1 MVIVCSLVR
10 GLRPSRAEVVLG
22 GIFAVVSVAVLG
34 GLLSRG
40 RVLAGAESQVGADQ
54 MQYLSWIVSAGQNG
68 SILSWWSIPPQMS
81 SNFFHPGFLIS
92 GLLNRAGVDALLS
105 YQLWKLIAI
114 PAVVIAFVAYVRRL
128 VPQGRPRTAALALA
142 LFGLSPVGAVL
153 GWNALKKG
161 FSGQVEFAAGELFA
175 PSWLWGYMMT
185 AIAVAL
191 LIWGLLLA
199 ETATKPGASRI
210 TKAALP
216 ATAFFCSWLQPW
228 QGAELLGAVL
238 LTDVLIS
245 GRGLRG
251 LLAVGRG
258 RAGLV
263 VAGVLPLAYYFWL
276 GTSESVWKIAASANN
291 AVPLWSVGVWLAV
304 LLPWFPAIRCYFKRP
319 EGWQP
324 TALRI
329 VPVLMMAEYGLI
341 SITRAGTFPFHAV
354 QGMTLFLAALS
365 VEGALLM
372 RDRAWWGRHL
382 PLAVVA
388 VLVMCVPGTLH
399 RLNLMRLE
407 IHRSAQP
414 YFLEAGEVEALAQL
428 KEESGPGGV
437 LAPIKA
443 ALSVPAHSQ
452 RPVWVGELSWTPDFR
467 ERVERAEKL
476 FKGHLTASQALVLV
490 AESNARF
497 LYADCGHTFDL
508 RTQLSPQI
516 LKVTQH
522 GCARVYEIRS
532 SAK

>member
-1 MVIVCSLVR
+1 MI
-10 GLRPSRAEVVLG
+10 LG

-40 RVLAGAESQVGADQ
+40 RVIAGAESQVGADQ

-68 SILSWWSIPPQMS
+68 SILSWWSIPPQSS

-92 GLLNRAGVDALLS
+92 GLLNRTGIDVVLS

-114 PAVVIAFVAYVRRL
+114 PAVIVSFAAYVRRL
-128 VPQGRPRTAALALA
+128 VPPGGPRAAALALA
-142 LFGLSPVGAVL
+142 LFGLSPVGAIV

-161 FSGQVEFAAGELFA
+161 FPGQVEFAAGELFA

-185 AIAVAL
+185 AIAVGL
-191 LIWGLLLA
+191 LIFGLLLA
-199 ETATKPGASRI
+199 ESAAKPGASRI

-238 LTDVLIS
+238 LTDLLIS
-245 GRGLRG
+245 DRGTRG
-251 LLAVGRG
+251 LLVIAKG
-258 RAGLV
+258 RAALILAGL
-263 VAGVLPLAYYFWL
+263 LPLLYYLWL
-276 GTSESVWKIAASANN
+276 GSSESVWKIAASANN

-304 LLPWFPAIRCYFKRP
+304 LLPWFPALRAFFKRP
-319 EGWQP
+319 AGWQE
-324 TALRI
+324 TALRV
-329 VPVLMMAEYGLI
+329 VPVLMLAEYGLI

-354 QGMTLFLAALS
+354 QGLTLFLAVLS
-365 VEGALLM
+365 VEGALLV
-372 RDRAWWGRHL
+372 RNRAWWGRHI
-382 PLAVVA
+382 PLAVLA
-388 VLVMCVPGTLH
+388 VVLMCVPGTLH

-407 IHRSAQP
+407 IHKSAQP

-428 KEESGPGGV
+428 KQEEGPGGV

-467 ERVERAEKL
+467 DRVERAERL
-476 FKGHLTASQALVLV
+476 FKGQLTTNQAQMLV

-497 LYADCGHTFDL
+497 LYSDCGHTFDL
-508 RTQLSPQI
+508 TTQLQSQI

-522 GCARVYEIRS
+522 GCARVYELRS
-532 SAK
+532 SVK